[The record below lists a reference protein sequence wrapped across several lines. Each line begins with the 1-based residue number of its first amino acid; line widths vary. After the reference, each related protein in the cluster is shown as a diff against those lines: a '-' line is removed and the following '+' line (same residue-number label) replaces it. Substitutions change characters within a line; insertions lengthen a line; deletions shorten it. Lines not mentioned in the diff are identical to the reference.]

1 MPAATVQLHFL
12 RHAHAG
18 DPAKWQG
25 PDDLRPL
32 SAKGRRQAESLG
44 RHLDGLG
51 LSFDLLVSSPLVRA
65 RQTAELVAERL
76 GLPVVIDGR
85 LAGGLGVAEVEAI
98 LADHGHPGRPIL
110 VGHDPDLSELVTSL
124 VGAAAIP
131 MRKGSFARIDIERP
145 IEAGAGILV
154 FLLPPELVGTA

>member
-18 DPAKWQG
+18 DPAKWAG

-65 RQTAELVAERL
+65 RQTAELVGERL
-76 GLPVVIDGR
+76 GLRVVVDER
-85 LAGGLGVAEVEAI
+85 LAGGLDVAGVAAI
-98 LADHGHPGRPIL
+98 LHDHGNPDRPIL
-110 VGHDPDLSELVTSL
+110 VGHDPDFSDLVTSL
-124 VGAAAIP
+124 TGARAIP
-131 MRKGSFARIDIERP
+131 MRKGAIARIDTRRALEP
-145 IEAGAGILV
+145 GSGILA
-154 FLLPPELVGTA
+154 FLIPPELIASA

>member
-1 MPAATVQLHFL
+1 MSSSMVQLHFL

-32 SAKGRRQAESLG
+32 SAKGRRQAEALG

-65 RQTAELVAERL
+65 RQTAELVGERL
-76 GLPVVIDGR
+76 SLPVVIDGR
-85 LAGGLGVAEVEAI
+85 LGGGLGVAEVEAI
-98 LADHGHPGRPIL
+98 LAENGNPGRPIL
-110 VGHDPDLSELVTSL
+110 VGHDPDFSDLVTSL
-124 VGAAAIP
+124 AGAAAIP
-131 MRKGSFARIDIERP
+131 MRKGAFARIDVARP
-145 IEAGAGILV
+145 IEVGAGVLV
-154 FLLPPELVGTA
+154 FLLPPELVGPP

>member
-1 MPAATVQLHFL
+1 MPAAATVQLHLL

-32 SAKGRRQAESLG
+32 SAKGRHQAEALG
-44 RHLDGLG
+44 RHLDGVG

-76 GLPVVIDGR
+76 ALPVVVDGR
-85 LAGGLGVAEVEAI
+85 LAA
-98 LADHGHPGRPIL
+98 GRAWPRSRPSWPTTAIL
-110 VGHDPDLSELVTSL
+110 VGRSW
-124 VGAAAIP
+124 
-131 MRKGSFARIDIERP
+131 RP
-145 IEAGAGILV
+145 
-154 FLLPPELVGTA
+154 